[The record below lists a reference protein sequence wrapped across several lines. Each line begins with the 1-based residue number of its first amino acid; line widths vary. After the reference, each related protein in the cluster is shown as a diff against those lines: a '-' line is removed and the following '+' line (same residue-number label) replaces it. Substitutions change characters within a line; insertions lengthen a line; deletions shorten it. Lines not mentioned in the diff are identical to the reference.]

1 MKNDNAGFEKFFWII
16 IIALAAF
23 IYFYKDKSGKTYYQ
37 KIQDKITDKVDYVQD
52 QVEGVQRLA
61 EERDQEIM
69 DNL

>member
-1 MKNDNAGFEKFFWII
+1 MKNNDAGFAKFFLII

-23 IYFYKDKSGKTYYQ
+23 IYFYKDNSGETYFE
-37 KIQDKITDKVDYVQD
+37 KIQNKITGKIDYVQN